1 MLRQAVNA
9 RSPMLQSRLFRP
21 SGMALSIA
29 THLTVLAV
37 GFGYAGVRPFETAP
51 VEAIAVDIVPAEEL
65 KQATQTAP
73 PGSRPP
79 LDIAD
84 RSASELPAAPSTSKT
99 VPAQEQGSPK
109 PVARQPEATATRQAA
124 LQTQAATLQPASWRP
139 PDPDLTVKY
148 QVNLGL
154 PARGGDDFDAPA
166 FAAAKVSNDHIARFR
181 EHLKSCAVLP
191 ESVAP
196 GDKVTIRL
204 RANFRPD
211 GRLASAPLLIEASA
225 SAKGPV
231 LMQAAIHALEGC
243 QPYAALPAD
252 KYSEWK
258 VLDLSF
264 TPQDFRRG

>member
-1 MLRQAVNA
+1 
-9 RSPMLQSRLFRP
+9 MLQPRLFNP
-21 SGMALSIA
+21 SGMAFSIA

-51 VEAIAVDIVPAEEL
+51 VETIAVDIVPAEEL
-65 KQATQTAP
+65 KQATQMALP
-73 PGSRPP
+73 ESRPA
-79 LDIAD
+79 LEIAD
-84 RSASELPAAPSTSKT
+84 RSTSGLPAAPSTSKAF
-99 VPAQEQGSPK
+99 PAQEKGSAQ
-109 PVARQPEATATRQAA
+109 PVAHQAEQTASRQAA
-124 LQTQAATLQPASWRP
+124 LQTPAATVQPASWRP

-154 PARGGDDFDAPA
+154 PARPGDDFDAPA
-166 FAAAKVSNDHIARFR
+166 SAAAKVSDDHIARFR
-181 EHLKSCAVLP
+181 ERVKTCAVLP
-191 ESVAP
+191 GSVAP
-196 GDKVTIRL
+196 DDKVTIRL
-204 RANFRPD
+204 RANFLPD

-231 LMQAAIHALEGC
+231 LMRAAVDALEGC

-252 KYSEWK
+252 KYGEWK

>member
-1 MLRQAVNA
+1 
-9 RSPMLQSRLFRP
+9 MLQPKLFNP
-21 SGMALSIA
+21 SGMAFSIA

-37 GFGYAGVRPFETAP
+37 GFGYAGVRPFEAAP

-65 KQATQTAP
+65 KQAAQVMLP
-73 PGSRPP
+73 ESKPP
-79 LDIAD
+79 LEIAN
-84 RSASELPAAPSTSKT
+84 RSTSDLAAAPSIPKDL
-99 VPAQEQGSPK
+99 PAQEHGSPQ
-109 PVARQPEATATRQAA
+109 PAARQQTAARQAA
-124 LQTQAATLQPASWRP
+124 LQTPDATIQPASWRP

-181 EHLKSCAVLP
+181 ERLKSCAVLP

-204 RANFRPD
+204 RANFLPD

-231 LMQAAIHALEGC
+231 LMRAAIDALEGC

-252 KYSEWK
+252 RYGEWK

>member
-1 MLRQAVNA
+1 
-9 RSPMLQSRLFRP
+9 MLQPGLFNP
-21 SGMALSIA
+21 SGMAFSIA

-51 VEAIAVDIVPAEEL
+51 VETIAVDIVPAEEL
-65 KQATQTAP
+65 KQATQMALPESKP
-73 PGSRPP
+73 PE
-79 LDIAD
+79 IAD
-84 RSASELPAAPSTSKT
+84 RSPGVLPATPATSKALA
-99 VPAQEQGSPK
+99 AQEKRS
-109 PVARQPEATATRQAA
+109 ARPIAPQPEQTAIGQAA
-124 LQTQAATLQPASWRP
+124 LQTPAATIQPASWRP

-181 EHLKSCAVLP
+181 ERLKSCAVLP

-204 RANFRPD
+204 RANFLPD

-225 SAKGPV
+225 SAKGPA
-231 LMQAAIHALEGC
+231 LMRAAIDALEGC

-252 KYSEWK
+252 KYGEWK

>member
-1 MLRQAVNA
+1 
-9 RSPMLQSRLFRP
+9 MLQPRLFRP
-21 SGMALSIA
+21 SGMAFSIA

-37 GFGYAGVRPFETAP
+37 GFGYAGVRPFQATP

-65 KQATQTAP
+65 KQAAP
-73 PGSRPP
+73 ESKPP
-79 LDIAD
+79 LEIAD
-84 RSASELPAAPSTSKT
+84 RSTSEPAAPSTSKAL
-99 VPAQEQGSPK
+99 PAQEDRSAQPE
-109 PVARQPEATATRQAA
+109 ARQPELTAPGQAA
-124 LQTQAATLQPASWRP
+124 RQIPAATIQPASWRP

-154 PARGGDDFDAPA
+154 PARAGDDFDAPA

-181 EHLKSCAVLP
+181 ERLKSCAVLP

-204 RANFRPD
+204 RANFLPD

-243 QPYAALPAD
+243 QPYAALPPD
-252 KYSEWK
+252 KYREWK

>member
-1 MLRQAVNA
+1 MRQ
-9 RSPMLQSRLFRP
+9 PRLFNP
-21 SGMALSIA
+21 SGMAFSIA

-37 GFGYAGVRPFETAP
+37 GFGYAGVRPFQAVP

-65 KQATQTAP
+65 KQASP
-73 PGSRPP
+73 ESMSP

-84 RSASELPAAPSTSKT
+84 RSTSDRPAAPPTSKAL
-99 VPAQEQGSPK
+99 PAQEDRSAQPA
-109 PVARQPEATATRQAA
+109 ARQPELTAARQAA
-124 LQTQAATLQPASWRP
+124 LQIPAATIQPASWRP

-154 PARGGDDFDAPA
+154 PARGGEDFDAPA
-166 FAAAKVSNDHIARFR
+166 YAAAKVSNDHITRFR

-191 ESVAP
+191 GSVGP
-196 GDKVTIRL
+196 DDKVTIRL
-204 RANFRPD
+204 RANFLPD

-225 SAKGPV
+225 SAKGPA
-231 LMQAAIHALEGC
+231 LMRAAVDALEGC

-252 KYSEWK
+252 KYGEWK

-264 TPQDFRRG
+264 TPKDFRRG

>member
-1 MLRQAVNA
+1 
-9 RSPMLQSRLFRP
+9 MLQPKLFNP
-21 SGMALSIA
+21 SGMAFSIA

-65 KQATQTAP
+65 KQATQMALP
-73 PGSRPP
+73 ESKPP
-79 LDIAD
+79 LEIAD
-84 RSASELPAAPSTSKT
+84 RSTSDLPAAPSSSKAL
-99 VPAQEQGSPK
+99 PAQERASAQPAA
-109 PVARQPEATATRQAA
+109 PQPEPTAARQAA
-124 LQTQAATLQPASWRP
+124 LQTAAATIQPASWQP

-154 PARGGDDFDAPA
+154 PARAGDDFDAPA

-181 EHLKSCAVLP
+181 ERLKSCAVLP

-204 RANFRPD
+204 RANFLPD

-231 LMQAAIHALEGC
+231 LMRAAIDALEGC

-252 KYSEWK
+252 RYSEWK